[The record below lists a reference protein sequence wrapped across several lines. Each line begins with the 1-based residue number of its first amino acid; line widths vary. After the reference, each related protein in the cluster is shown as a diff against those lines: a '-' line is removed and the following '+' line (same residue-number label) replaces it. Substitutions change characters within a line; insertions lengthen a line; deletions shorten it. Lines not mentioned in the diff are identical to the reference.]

1 MDNILLVTID
11 SLRADHVGYH
21 GYERDTTPN
30 IDGYAAES
38 STFLNAFSHVGGTRF
53 SFPSILSGVT
63 PMMYGGHE
71 RISEEQTLISEVFD
85 TAGYR
90 TGGFHSNLYVS
101 GQFGYDRGWDEFY
114 DSAPDESTTSK
125 FRKWAKTNLDGRVLN
140 LLKRGYDFIESSQGI
155 NVGSY
160 HVPADEI
167 TDRTIQFI
175 EDSDDETPTFVWA
188 HYMDV
193 HHPFLPPEEYLREF
207 RDEPVSDS
215 DSIQLR
221 RKFIEEPE
229 AVTDEEYQTFI
240 DLYDAEIKFN
250 DAEVG
255 RLMDAVEEAWGD
267 NYVMALTAD
276 HGDHFLEHGYFGGAR
291 LLDVKNHVPL
301 LINGW
306 DDTGS
311 YDELVGLTDLP
322 CTLVD
327 AAGLDVPDNWFGE
340 SLRRLVFDGE
350 WDRDD
355 ILGGYHDSDGY
366 EHIRVR
372 DSGWKLVAHEDDEA
386 DELYDLTDDP
396 GEQANVIEEYPA
408 QERRLRKRLADHRQL
423 VEATRADDVER
434 PDMDE
439 DVKERL
445 RRLGYNE

>member
-1 MDNILLVTID
+1 MDNILLITID

-30 IDGYAAES
+30 IDAYAEES
-38 STFLNAFSHVGGTRF
+38 STFSNAFSHVGGTRF

-71 RISEEQTLISEVFD
+71 SISDRQTLISEIFHD
-85 TAGYR
+85 SGYR

-114 DSAPDESTTSK
+114 DSAPEESTISK
-125 FRKWAKTNLDGRVLN
+125 FRKWAKTTLDGRLLN
-140 LLKRGYDFIESSQGI
+140 LLKRGYDFVESSQGI
-155 NVGSY
+155 NIGSY
-160 HVPADEI
+160 HVPADKI
-167 TDRTIQFI
+167 TDRAIQFI
-175 EDSDDETPTFVWA
+175 ENPDSHESAFVWV

-193 HHPFLPPEEYLREF
+193 HHPFLPPEEYQQEF
-207 RDEPVSDS
+207 RDEPVLDR

-221 RKFIEEPE
+221 RKFIENPE
-229 AVTDEEYQTFI
+229 DVTDEEYQTFI

-255 RLMDAVEEAWGD
+255 RLMETVEKEWGD
-267 NYVMALTAD
+267 DYVMALTAD

-291 LLDVKNHVPL
+291 LLNVKNHVPL

-306 DDTGS
+306 EDTGS

-322 CTLVD
+322 CTLVAD
-327 AAGLDVPDNWFGE
+327 AGFEIPDNWFGR
-340 SLRRLVFDGE
+340 SLGTLVANGE
-350 WDRDD
+350 WDRTEV
-355 ILGGYHDSDGY
+355 LGGYRDNDGD

-372 DSGWKLVAHEDDEA
+372 DAEWKLIVHGDNEA
-386 DELYDLTDDP
+386 DQLYNLNKDP
-396 GEQANVIEEYPA
+396 GEQTNVIESHPE
-408 QERRLRKRLADHRQL
+408 QERRLRKKLDTHRQL
-423 VEATRADDVER
+423 VESTRTDDVER
-434 PDMDE
+434 PDVNE

-445 RRLGYNE
+445 RRLGYDE